1 MRNSVMNRWREV
13 AESNGYSFVCE
24 FIDKIAT
31 AGVQYSFPCLW
42 LTPLTLT
49 KRERER
55 NIYTATLYLLE
66 RGTTATIE
74 QRNEVWSAFE
84 DKMAQMVEQF
94 GTDTAEI
101 DPATVNYALVEQPL
115 SGSIEYGIKVT
126 ATIYAYRCA

>member
-1 MRNSVMNRWREV
+1 MNRWREL
-13 AESNGYSFVCE
+13 AESNGYYFVCE

-31 AGVQYSFPCLW
+31 VGVQYSFPCLW

-55 NIYTATLYLLE
+55 NIYTTTIYLFE

-84 DKMAQMVEQF
+84 DKMAQMVVQF
-94 GTDTAEI
+94 GNDTAEI
-101 DPATVNYALVEQPL
+101 DPTTVKYGLVEQPP
-115 SGSIEYGIKVT
+115 SGSVEYGIKVT
-126 ATIYAYRCA
+126 VTIYAYRCA